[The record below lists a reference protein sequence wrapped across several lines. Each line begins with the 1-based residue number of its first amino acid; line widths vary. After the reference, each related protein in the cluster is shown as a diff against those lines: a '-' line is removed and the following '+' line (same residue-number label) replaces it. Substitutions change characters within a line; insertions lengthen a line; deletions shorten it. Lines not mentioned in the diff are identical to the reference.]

1 LHDKIRDGN
10 SCVEVAPFANS
21 LFLRSFEEWV
31 SASMACSEKGSS
43 VKERAARIK
52 LNFEKAIKGN
62 IQYHTEMS
70 QAYVDAGDKDSAAMH
85 LAMAQ
90 AYGALIKQ

>member
-1 LHDKIRDGN
+1 MHDKIRDGN
-10 SCVEVAPFANS
+10 SCVEVAAVANS
-21 LFLRSFEEWV
+21 LFLRSFEEWI

-43 VKERAARIK
+43 VQERAAMIK

-70 QAYVDAGDKDSAAMH
+70 QAYSDASDRDSAGMH

-90 AYGALIKQ
+90 AYRALIKQ